1 MTIKFKQ
8 SDKIVKLPNFC
19 IFDTDNTL
27 YAYEKPHRE
36 AMKAVGSKV
45 SRLLGT
51 SKQDFEDTF
60 SLAREEIR
68 KRLGDTASSHSRLL
82 YFQRTVEML
91 GFRTQV
97 LTTLDLEQT
106 YWRTFLTNAALF
118 PGVRECLLEMRSKGT
133 RCLVI
138 TDLTSQIQ
146 YRKLIYFGLDNFFDF
161 VITSEE
167 AGKDKPDSA
176 PFLLAK
182 AKAGINEDHTVWMI
196 GDDTETD
203 ILGARKHLGAITL
216 QKNHFGVTVGT
227 GKDAPD
233 VVFDNFKEI
242 VALLSQRQR

>member
-1 MTIKFKQ
+1 MAIKFKQ
-8 SDKIVKLPNFC
+8 ADNIVKLPNFC
-19 IFDTDNTL
+19 IFDTDDTL

-36 AMKAVGSKV
+36 AMKAVASKV
-45 SRLLGT
+45 SKLLGI

-60 SLAREEIR
+60 SLARKEIR
-68 KRLGDTASSHSRLL
+68 KRLGATASSHSRLL

-118 PGVRECLLEMRSKGT
+118 PSVRECLSELRSRET

-146 YRKLIYFGLDNFFDF
+146 YRKLIFFGLDNFFDF

-176 PFLLAK
+176 PFFLAK

-196 GDDTETD
+196 GDDTEAD
-203 ILGARKHLGAITL
+203 ILGAREHLGALTL
-216 QKNHFGVTVGT
+216 QKNHPGVKVQK
-227 GKDAPD
+227 GKNAPD

-242 VALLSQRQR
+242 VALLSQF